1 MWECVLSR
9 FSCVRLIATLWTVA
23 CQAPLSMGSSR
34 QEYWNGYSIPV
45 LLQGIVPTRGSN
57 PHLLC
62 LLHWQEVSLPIAPS
76 GLFVKILCSC
86 SVMSDLCNP
95 MDYSSP
101 GSSVHGILQTRKLE
115 WAAISFSRVSSQF
128 GDWTRVS
135 YIVGRFFTVWATKMT
150 RRRPETA
157 NKNSKMLMII
167 SMKKPCIS

>member
-86 SVMSDLCNP
+86 SVMSDLCNA

-115 WAAISFSRVSSQF
+115 WVAISPPRDQTHVATSSALA
-128 GDWTRVS
+128 GE
-135 YIVGRFFTVWATKMT
+135 FFTMSTSGYCRCCVTVLIFFLCLFK
-150 RRRPETA
+150 
-157 NKNSKMLMII
+157 
-167 SMKKPCIS
+167 